1 MDRAKSREIIMKN
14 LEEAYFARSRKVLL
28 FNAHVKELA
37 FEVAR
42 EICEESLDDF
52 ELIAERLRE
61 KYNDIISLA
70 GEILPKDATSLLLAN
85 DFRVNFC
92 AYACDELESL
102 GINIPNFEGFDE
114 ILDEKDLKIGYFSNR
129 SADEAYFELLKR
141 LPDSSQLIC
150 DGITAVCEELLSGSC
165 ELCMLPVYN
174 SADGIMQNVYRQ
186 SVRYSLCMVMCLDTP
201 ADRDVIIKFGLF
213 APTPCKTENA
223 HTMQITVV
231 GESAEEIAQ
240 LPAALTAYGARLE
253 NISSVPPSAYDGNSA
268 WTLDFSIKN
277 ADINKI
283 HLFLQIFFPRFE
295 VNGIYEK
302 INSAEAAEKYRE
314 VEWTH

>member
-1 MDRAKSREIIMKN
+1 MDRAKASEIIMKN

-37 FEVAR
+37 FAVAK
-42 EICEESLDDF
+42 EISEETLDDF

-85 DFRVNFC
+85 DFKVNFC
-92 AYACDELESL
+92 SFACDELESL
-102 GINIPNFEGFDE
+102 GVNIPYFEGFDE
-114 ILDEKDLKIGYFSNR
+114 ILDENDLKIGYFSNR

-150 DGITAVCEELLSGSC
+150 DGITAVCEELLSGNC

-186 SVRYSLCMVMCLDTP
+186 SVRYSLCMVMCLDIP
-201 ADRDVIIKFGLF
+201 ADREVTIKFGLF
-213 APTPCKTENA
+213 APTPCKTRSA

-231 GESAEEIAQ
+231 AGDAEEIAQ

-253 NISSVPPSAYDGNSA
+253 NISSVPPSAYDGNNA
-268 WTLDFSIKN
+268 WTFTFSIKN
-277 ADINKI
+277 ADTHKI
-283 HLFLQIFFPRFE
+283 HLFLQMFFPRFE
-295 VNGIYEK
+295 VNGIFEK
-302 INSAEAAEKYRE
+302 ITSAETTEKSRE
-314 VEWTH
+314 DEWTH